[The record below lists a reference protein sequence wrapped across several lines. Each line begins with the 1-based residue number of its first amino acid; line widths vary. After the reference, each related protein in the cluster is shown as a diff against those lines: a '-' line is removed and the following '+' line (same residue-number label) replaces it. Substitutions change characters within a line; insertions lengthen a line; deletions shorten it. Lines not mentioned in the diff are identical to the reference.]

1 EPDIHHHRKADDLGA
16 GLEITKWA
24 ALCHGAEPR
33 TRPPTA
39 QGWFN
44 LTMPDPEFIGPI
56 KAPDYLPLEFQIIF
70 IRSVLKN
77 WIQPD
82 KEHFAFRDEVRF

>member
-1 EPDIHHHRKADDLGA
+1 MPQGKWEPDIHHHRKADDLGA
-16 GLEITKWA
+16 GLEITKLS

-44 LTMPDPEFIGPI
+44 LTMPILLHLRAVIYQIRYLNDPTFT
-56 KAPDYLPLEFQIIF
+56 Y
-70 IRSVLKN
+70 S
-77 WIQPD
+77 
-82 KEHFAFRDEVRF
+82 